1 MRAFGWILLQ
11 IGMSAAVLGGALFL
25 WITYVPSAMPWLERA
40 GVLDRLGLSEPSDSA
55 AGPAESRPGGPPG
68 GRPGGGGPPG
78 GGFGGGA
85 PTVITA
91 AVETRPIGDRLTA
104 IGDAAALRSV
114 MLVPQVSGPLA
125 EIAVMPGSYIEEGS
139 LVARIENSAEV
150 IALDRA
156 QLVLSDAQAT
166 VARLSALAGAATEVQ
181 RRNAELDLRTA
192 ELNLRSAELELSRRI
207 ITAPISGWVGLI
219 GVSSGDQVGP
229 STQLMRIDDRSE
241 VVVQFRIPERF
252 AARLRPGDSVAALP
266 LSLPGVALTGTV
278 LALDSRV
285 DEASR
290 TLRVEA
296 TVPNDDDRLR
306 PGMSFR
312 IEMAFAGEMQTS
324 VDPLAIQWGS
334 GGAFVWAV
342 RDGRATSVPVRI
354 LQRDADA
361 VLVAADLEPGEMVVI
376 EGMQSL
382 RPGAEV
388 TIRATDGGAPEAPMP
403 AAFRGDGTQPR
414 GG

>member
-1 MRAFGWILLQ
+1 MI
-11 IGMSAAVLGGALFL
+11 AA
-25 WITYVPSAMPWLERA
+25 P
-40 GVLDRLGLSEPSDSA
+40 
-55 AGPAESRPGGPPG
+55 
-68 GRPGGGGPPG
+68 
-78 GGFGGGA
+78 
-85 PTVITA
+85 
-91 AVETRPIGDRLTA
+91 VEVRPIGDRLTA
-104 IGDAAALRSV
+104 IGDAAAARSV
-114 MLVPQVSGPLA
+114 VLVPQVSGPLA
-125 EIAVMPGSYIEEGS
+125 EIAVQPGSYVDEGS
-139 LVARIENSAEV
+139 IVARIENSAEI

-156 QLVLSDAQAT
+156 QLVLSDAEAT

-192 ELNLRSAELELSRRI
+192 ELNLRAAQLELSRRI

-219 GVSSGDQVGP
+219 EVSAGDQVGP
-229 STQLMRIDDRSE
+229 STSLLRIDDRSE

-266 LSLPGVALTGTV
+266 LSLPDVALTGTV
-278 LALDSRV
+278 RALDSRV

-296 TVPNDDDRLR
+296 TVPNEDDRLR
-306 PGMSFR
+306 PGMAFR
-312 IEMAFAGEMQTS
+312 IELAFAGEMRTA

-334 GGAFVWAV
+334 GGAFVWVV
-342 RDGRATSVPVRI
+342 REGRATRVPVRI

-361 VLVAADLEPGEMVVI
+361 VLVAAELEPGEMVII
-376 EGMQSL
+376 EGVQSL

-388 TIRATDGGAPEAPMP
+388 TIQATAGGAPEGPTP
-403 AAFRGDGTQPR
+403 AAFRGAGGGPR

>member
-1 MRAFGWILLQ
+1 
-11 IGMSAAVLGGALFL
+11 
-25 WITYVPSAMPWLERA
+25 
-40 GVLDRLGLSEPSDSA
+40 
-55 AGPAESRPGGPPG
+55 
-68 GRPGGGGPPG
+68 
-78 GGFGGGA
+78 
-85 PTVITA
+85 
-91 AVETRPIGDRLTA
+91 
-104 IGDAAALRSV
+104 
-114 MLVPQVSGPLA
+114 MLVPQVSGTLA
-125 EIAVMPGSYIEEGS
+125 EVGVSPGSYIEEGS
-139 LVARIENSAEV
+139 VVARIENSAEV
-150 IALDRA
+150 IAFDRA

-219 GVSSGDQVGP
+219 GVSVGDQVGP

-266 LSLPGVALTGTV
+266 LSLPGVALTGAV
-278 LALDSRV
+278 RALDSRV

-306 PGMSFR
+306 PGMAFR
-312 IEMAFAGEMQTS
+312 IEMAFAGEMQTA

-342 RDGRATSVPVRI
+342 REGRATRVPVRI
-354 LQRDADA
+354 LQRDEDS
-361 VLVAADLEPGEMVVI
+361 VLVAAELEPGEMVVI
-376 EGMQSL
+376 EGVQSL

-388 TIRATDGGAPEAPMP
+388 TIRATDGGAPEAPTP
-403 AAFRGDGTQPR
+403 AAFRGDGARPR

>member
-1 MRAFGWILLQ
+1 MTVVA
-11 IGMSAAVLGGALFL
+11 
-25 WITYVPSAMPWLERA
+25 
-40 GVLDRLGLSEPSDSA
+40 
-55 AGPAESRPGGPPG
+55 PP
-68 GRPGGGGPPG
+68 PNPPPGGPPG

-85 PTVITA
+85 PTVIA
-91 AVETRPIGDRLTA
+91 APVEVRPIGDRLTA

-125 EIAVMPGSYIEEGS
+125 QVAVAPGSYIEEGS
-139 LVARIENSAEV
+139 VVARIENSAEI

-166 VARLSALAGAATEVQ
+166 VTRLSALAGAATEVQ

-207 ITAPISGWVGLI
+207 IVAPISGWVGLI
-219 GVSSGDQVGP
+219 GVSVGDQVGP

-241 VVVQFRIPERF
+241 VVIQFRIPERF

-266 LSLPGVALTGTV
+266 LALPEVTLTGTV
-278 LALDSRV
+278 RALDSRV

-306 PGMSFR
+306 PGMAFR
-312 IEMAFAGEMQTS
+312 IEMAFAGEMQTA

-342 RDGRATSVPVRI
+342 REGQATRVPVRI
-354 LQRDADA
+354 LQRDEDA
-361 VLVAADLEPGEMVVI
+361 VLVAADLEAGEMVVT
-376 EGMQSL
+376 EGVQSL

-388 TIRATDGGAPEAPMP
+388 TIRATNGDAPETPTP
-403 AAFRGDGTQPR
+403 AAFRGDGTRPR